1 MTIVYVTLA
10 IIGIILVG
18 IIAYYIGR
26 NAVVQEKEVKYQQE
40 LAKKKQLIDEI
51 KNKQEQLD
59 RINEDYV
66 YKQQLIRNAAE
77 TAKKESE
84 VRETALEEKYKLKE
98 EQLETKIKNDYEVLE
113 ARFNS
118 NKLNYEER
126 IGRLALELQSLK
138 ETKAATIAALER
150 EAKIQEEKDSYRIV
164 LSPAEENDIEI
175 LQDVRRK
182 LENKRVLDML
192 IWQTFVRDKLK
203 DKMLYIFPKKDMC
216 GIYKIT
222 NLKNGKC
229 YIGQARKLQDRINQH
244 FKHGLYIDCPV
255 GNKLY
260 EAMQEDGIQNFA
272 IELLEECDPVQ
283 LNVKEK
289 YYISLYNAVDFGY
302 NKLASAG

>member
-1 MTIVYVTLA
+1 MTIVYIVFA

-18 IIAYYIGR
+18 IGAYYIGR
-26 NAVVQEKEVKYQQE
+26 NTVVQEKEVKYQRE

-51 KNKQEQLD
+51 KSKQEQLD
-59 RINEDYV
+59 RINEDYI

-84 VRETALEEKYKLKE
+84 VREAALKEKYELKE
-98 EQLETKIKNDYEVLE
+98 EQLETKIKNDYEILE

-118 NKLNYEER
+118 DKLNYEEK

-150 EAKIQEEKDSYRIV
+150 EIKIQEEKDNYRVV

-203 DKMLYIFPKKDMC
+203 DKMLYIFPQKDMC

-244 FKHGLYIDCPV
+244 FKHGLYIDCPA

-260 EAMQEDGIQNFA
+260 EAMQKDGIQNFA
-272 IELLEECDPVQ
+272 VELLEECDPEQ